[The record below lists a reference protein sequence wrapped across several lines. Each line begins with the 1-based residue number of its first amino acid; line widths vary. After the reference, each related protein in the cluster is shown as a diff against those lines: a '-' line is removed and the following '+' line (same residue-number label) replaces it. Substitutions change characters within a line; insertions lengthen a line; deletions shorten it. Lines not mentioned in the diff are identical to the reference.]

1 MINPNNYKQLAE
13 TLEEIIELPVS
24 EEDVKS
30 TTEKQRNYLTVLIN
44 QWGQGKEVIDTIKSI
59 LNKRSIYEDSYAPKI

>member
-30 TTEKQRNYLTVLIN
+30 ITEKQRNYLTVLIN

-59 LNKRSIYEDSYAPKI
+59 LNKRSIYAPRI

>member
-1 MINPNNYKQLAE
+1 MNPNNYKQLAE

-30 TTEKQRNYLTVLIN
+30 ITEKQRNYLTVLIN

>member
-1 MINPNNYKQLAE
+1 MNPNNYKQLAE

-30 TTEKQRNYLTVLIN
+30 ITEKQRNYLTVLIN

-59 LNKRSIYEDSYAPKI
+59 LKKRSIYEDSYAPKI

>member
-24 EEDVKS
+24 EEDVRATS
-30 TTEKQRNYLTVLIN
+30 ERQRNYLTSLIN
-44 QWGQGKEVIDTIKSI
+44 QWGQGKEVIDIIKSI
-59 LNKRSIYEDSYAPKI
+59 LNKRSIYAEKIT